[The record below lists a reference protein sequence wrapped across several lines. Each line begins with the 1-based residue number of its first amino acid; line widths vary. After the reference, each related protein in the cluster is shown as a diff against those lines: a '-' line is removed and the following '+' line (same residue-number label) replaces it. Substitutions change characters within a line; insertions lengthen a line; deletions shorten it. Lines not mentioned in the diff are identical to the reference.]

1 MTSGLFAI
9 NELPGKINMTSWAE
23 CCQISASC
31 NKGVSSKPSGS
42 TNHWASSSI
51 IIINILFDIHAVDC
65 TNWIDFTFL
74 YWLISFSQP
83 DLFPSVGLTT
93 WPSLG
98 GEGHLNYYPK
108 LLFHTLGITTP
119 SLQQKLH
126 WLVTTKAPVHVVRG
140 SRGLRPVATCQHIV
154 KQVIQ
159 NHHQKLSKGMGP
171 QGEWR
176 H

>member
-1 MTSGLFAI
+1 MVGDHGL
-9 NELPGKINMTSWAE
+9 SWNSSLNLYGWDDLWAF
-23 CCQISASC
+23 C
-31 NKGVSSKPSGS
+31 NKRIARQNKHDLMSWILPNLCQLQQRSLLEAEWINKS
-42 TNHWASSSI
+42 WASSSI
-51 IIINILFDIHAVDC
+51 INDQHFVDIHAVDC
-65 TNWIDFTFL
+65 MNWIDFTFL

-126 WLVTTKAPVHVVRG
+126 WLVTTKAPVHVVRAQEVWDLLPHV
-140 SRGLRPVATCQHIV
+140 ST
-154 KQVIQ
+154 
-159 NHHQKLSKGMGP
+159 
-171 QGEWR
+171 
-176 H
+176 